1 MFGIGWLIIAIARAT
16 FPIFLTYSQ
25 TRSEPQSR
33 RAPYRKAAGRGI
45 VAGRFKIPVNLVDI
59 YQGFSEFLLHI
70 NKVLQFY
77 MGSGIYL
84 ARQVRRI
91 TDNFF
96 AFSRFTF

>member
-25 TRSEPQSR
+25 TQSEPQSR
-33 RAPYRKAAGRGI
+33 RAPYSKAVNRGI

-59 YQGFSEFLLHI
+59 YQDFSGI
-70 NKVLQFY
+70 NKVIQFY

>member
-1 MFGIGWLIIAIARAT
+1 VFGIGWLIIAIARAT

-25 TRSEPQSR
+25 TQSEPQNR
-33 RAPYRKAAGRGI
+33 RAPYRKAVNRGI